1 MQIPE
6 RRRVLQTQIRDV
18 DCVVY
23 NIGQLATVAAEALDG
38 LGLVKQAA
46 LAAQGG
52 RIVWIGPTSDWH
64 LRVSPTQGATL
75 IDAQRRLVTP
85 GFVDSHT
92 HLVHAGQRAAEFHQR
107 LSGVD
112 YAAQLA
118 EADSSDAR
126 QLRGILKTVH
136 ATRAENEFALAA
148 SAQRRLRSAVAH
160 GTTTLEIKTGYGL
173 SLAAEG
179 ALLNAIGRLQHRGPR
194 VLATFLGAHTVPEEY
209 RDRRAAYV
217 RLVIDEMLP
226 AFAGRADFC
235 DIFVEAQAF
244 SVDEAR
250 RILTAARGLGYRL
263 KLHVEQL
270 SHQGGAQLAAELG
283 ATSADH
289 LDFCT
294 RDDALALAK
303 AGTVA
308 TLLPNC
314 SMTLRTAYPNARL
327 FLEAGCTLALAT
339 DYNPGTAP
347 SENMQLVVA
356 LAVLRMGLSP
366 TEALRAATL
375 GGAAALGL
383 SHEIGSLEVGKAADL
398 LIWEAEDALEMGYHL
413 GTNRVETV
421 VVGGRVLHTLS
432 AQTPWAPDTAAGF

>member
-23 NIGQLATVAAEALDG
+23 NIGQLATVGAEAPDG
-38 LGLVKQAA
+38 LGLVTQAA

-52 RIVWIGPTSDWH
+52 RIVWIGPSSDWH
-64 LRVSPTQGATL
+64 LRVSPAQGATL
-75 IDAQRRLVTP
+75 LDAQRRLVTP

-112 YAAQLA
+112 YASQLA
-118 EADSSDAR
+118 AQQGAGEPP
-126 QLRGILKTVH
+126 LRGILKTVRD
-136 ATRAENEFALAA
+136 TRAENEFALAA

-160 GTTTLEIKTGYGL
+160 GTTTIEIKTGYGL
-173 SLAAEG
+173 DLAAEG
-179 ALLNAIGRLQHRGPR
+179 AMLSAIGRLQHRGPR
-194 VLATFLGAHTVPEEY
+194 VLATFLGAHTVPAEY
-209 RDRRAAYV
+209 RGRRADYV

-226 AFAGRADFC
+226 AFAGRAEFC

-244 SVDEAR
+244 SLDEAR
-250 RILTAARGLGYRL
+250 RILTVALQHGYRL

-270 SHQGGAQLAAELG
+270 SHLGGAQLAAELG

-294 RDDALALAK
+294 RDDALALAR

-314 SMTLRTAYPNARL
+314 SMTLRTPYPDARL
-327 FLEAGCTLALAT
+327 FLDAGCTLALAT

-366 TEALRAATL
+366 AEALRAATL
-375 GGAAALGL
+375 GGAHALGL
-383 SHEIGSLEVGKAADL
+383 GREIGSLEVGKAADL
-398 LIWEAEDALEMGYHL
+398 LIWEADDVLELGYHL

-421 VVGGRVLHTLS
+421 VVGGRVLHTLA
-432 AQTPWAPDTAAGF
+432 AQTPWAPDADVGF

>member
-1 MQIPE
+1 MQIPD

-23 NIGQLATVAAEALDG
+23 NIGQLATVAADAPDG
-38 LGLVKQAA
+38 VGLMTQAA

-52 RIVWIGPTSDWH
+52 RIVWIGPTSEWH
-64 LRVSPTQGATL
+64 LRVSPAQGATL

-118 EADSSDAR
+118 TAAVDGAPR
-126 QLRGILKTVH
+126 RGILKTVH
-136 ATRAENEFALAA
+136 DTREENEFALAA

-160 GTTTLEIKTGYGL
+160 GTTTIEIKTGYGL

-179 ALLNAIGRLQHRGPR
+179 AMLSAIGRLQHRGPR
-194 VLATFLGAHTVPEEY
+194 VLATFLGAHTVPAEY
-209 RDRRAAYV
+209 RDRREAYV

-244 SVDEAR
+244 SIDEAR

-270 SHQGGAQLAAELG
+270 SRQGGAQLAAELG

-289 LDFCT
+289 LDHCT
-294 RDDALALAK
+294 RDDALALAR

-314 SMTLRTAYPNARL
+314 AMTLRTPYPDARL
-327 FLEAGCTLALAT
+327 FLDAGCTLALAT

-375 GGAAALGL
+375 GGASALGL
-383 SHEIGSLEVGKAADL
+383 GDDVGSLEVGKAADL
-398 LIWEAEDALEMGYHL
+398 LIWEADDVLEMGYHL

-421 VVGGRVLHTLS
+421 LVGGRVLHSLAT
-432 AQTPWAPDTAAGF
+432 QTPWSPDSAF

>member
-1 MQIPE
+1 MQIPD

-23 NIGQLATVAAEALDG
+23 NIGQLATVAADAPDG
-38 LGLVKQAA
+38 VGLMTQAA

-52 RIVWIGPTSDWH
+52 RIVWIGPTSEWH
-64 LRVSPTQGATL
+64 LRVSPAQGATL

-118 EADSSDAR
+118 TAAVDGAPR
-126 QLRGILKTVH
+126 RGILKTVH
-136 ATRAENEFALAA
+136 DTREENEFALAA

-160 GTTTLEIKTGYGL
+160 GTTTIEIKTGYGL

-179 ALLNAIGRLQHRGPR
+179 AMLSAIGRLQHRGPR
-194 VLATFLGAHTVPEEY
+194 VLATFLGAHTVPAEY
-209 RDRRAAYV
+209 RDRREAYV

-244 SVDEAR
+244 SIDEAR

-270 SHQGGAQLAAELG
+270 SRQGGAQLAAELG

-289 LDFCT
+289 LDHGT
-294 RDDALALAK
+294 RDDALALAR

-314 SMTLRTAYPNARL
+314 AMTLRTPYPDARL
-327 FLEAGCTLALAT
+327 FLDAGCTLALAT

-375 GGAAALGL
+375 GGALALGL
-383 SHEIGSLEVGKAADL
+383 GDDVGSLEVGKAADL
-398 LIWEAEDALEMGYHL
+398 LIWEADDVLEMGYHL

-421 VVGGRVLHTLS
+421 LVGGRVLHSLAT
-432 AQTPWAPDTAAGF
+432 QTPWSPDSAF